1 MAVLLVLAAACTTPG
16 DPPDSERVGSSET
29 RLDVVAELTTSHPAQ
44 PYGGTAASTTGQA
57 WGDSDG
63 DGLVDLYVTDQSGPN
78 VLYHRSTR
86 DRFEVD
92 AWAEDVSLPEVAST
106 RATWQELDAD
116 ADTLPELSVLTENG
130 IHIFRND
137 GPEGGFVDVTA
148 DTGLPTGMP
157 ATSLAW
163 GDLDLDGHLDLF
175 LGHMDGGWGLWHN
188 EGDLRFTAITGENPR
203 GSPVVSA
210 AIWNLGNDP
219 YPEVFLV
226 RPTGT
231 QLLAGRTLRPLP
243 SPTLEGGRSVS
254 LGDIVGDGQPEVVV
268 VTARATPEAQE
279 PGASGELHLLA
290 WEGAGLDE
298 VSPEAPPPWLQ
309 AGAGDVAVLSPGRR
323 AYLTGSGADVLFTDR
338 GAAELDLHAPGEGA
352 AAGPGGLVAR
362 GSDAGPYFVV
372 RTRDAEGVT
381 TLHFDATTVGATVR
395 VTGDSQPVYL
405 VGVGPG
411 TGAGHAPL
419 VEIPRSAASEVE
431 ITWPDGTRQLVNV
444 KGTHTAWRIRRD
456 TAPVPAGPTSGD
468 GPRR

>member
-1 MAVLLVLAAACTTPG
+1 MPGSEGVESPEARLA
-16 DPPDSERVGSSET
+16 
-29 RLDVVAELTTSHPAQ
+29 VVAELATSHPAP
-44 PYGGTAASTTGQA
+44 PYGGTSASTTGQA

-78 VLYHRSTR
+78 VLYHRSAEG
-86 DRFEVD
+86 RFEVD

-116 ADTLPELSVLTENG
+116 AGTLPELAVLTESG
-130 IHIFRND
+130 IRIFRND

-163 GDLDLDGHLDLF
+163 GDLDLDGRLDLF

-188 EGDLRFTAITGENPR
+188 EGDIRFTAITGDIAP
-203 GSPVVSA
+203 GAPVVGA

-243 SPTLEGGRSVS
+243 CPTLEGGRSVT
-254 LGDIVGDGQPEVVV
+254 LGDIVGDAQAEVVV
-268 VTARATPEAQE
+268 VTARAAPEAQE

-290 WEGAGLDE
+290 WEGGGLDE
-298 VSPEAPPPWLQ
+298 VHPEAPPPWLQ

-323 AYLTGSGADVLFTDR
+323 AYLTRPGADVLFTDR
-338 GAAELDLHAPGEGA
+338 GAAELDLHAPGEGT
-352 AAGPGGLVAR
+352 AAGPSGLVAR
-362 GSDAGPYFVV
+362 GSDGGPYFVV
-372 RTRDAEGVT
+372 RTRDAGDVT
-381 TLHFDATTVGATVR
+381 TLHFDAATVGATVR
-395 VTGDSQPVYL
+395 VTGDGQPVYL

-419 VEIPRSAASEVE
+419 VEIPRSTTSEVE
-431 ITWPDGTRQLVNV
+431 ITWPEGTRQLVALE
-444 KGTHTAWRIRRD
+444 GTHTDWRIRRE
-456 TAPVPAGPTSGD
+456 TAPVPAGPTSGR